1 MGEESQGGDGVNM
14 DLVGRGMNGVLQIHT
29 VPKRRGFPCL
39 PGLWPSRPE
48 EKGGR
53 AGALESIN
61 SAVAALIVL
70 GVNDT
75 WSRGC
80 LF

>member
-1 MGEESQGGDGVNM
+1 MDEESQGGGDVKM
-14 DLVGRGMNGVLQIHT
+14 DLVGRGTNGVLQIHT
-29 VPKRRGFPCL
+29 VPQRRGFPCL

-48 EKGGR
+48 EESGR
-53 AGALESIN
+53 VRSLESIN

-75 WSRGC
+75 WSQGC

>member
-1 MGEESQGGDGVNM
+1 MGGNRGGDDVKR
-14 DLVGRGMNGVLQIHT
+14 DLVGKGVLQIHT
-29 VPKRRGFPCL
+29 VPKGKAFPCL

-48 EKGGR
+48 EEGGR
-53 AGALESIN
+53 IGSLESIN
-61 SAVAALIVL
+61 SAVAALVVL

-75 WSRGC
+75 WSRSC